1 MSSVV
6 PMAKVTRSTQIS
18 VKPSSRGV
26 DSENEI
32 TGRSSKEIMS
42 KYAEY
47 KRYGSRSGKTDREWA
62 RHKKAF
68 DKYAQKVKE

>member
-1 MSSVV
+1 
-6 PMAKVTRSTQIS
+6 
-18 VKPSSRGV
+18 
-26 DSENEI
+26 
-32 TGRSSKEIMS
+32 MS